1 MSKKVLVGMSGGVD
15 SSAAALILKNQ
26 GYDVSGCT
34 MRLYT
39 NEDLGEDFPEEGGCC
54 SLSDVDDAKSVCRKI
69 GIEHHTFNYTA
80 EFRKMVMAPFVESY
94 IGGETPNPCIL
105 CNKHLKFDVM
115 LKRAQLL
122 GFDYIATGHYAD
134 VRFDPERGRYLL
146 LRPADRHKDQT
157 YVLYT
162 MTQEQLAHTLFPLFG
177 TDKAHVRALAEEY
190 GLVNSHKPDSQDI
203 CFVPDGN
210 YADFI
215 GRFTGYAP
223 KTGDFIDS
231 KGNVIGTHS
240 GIINYT
246 IGQRRGLGVT
256 FGRPVFVTEK
266 NVLDNTVT
274 LGSSEELMKTELVL
288 RDVNL
293 ISVSE
298 ITEPMRVTA
307 KTRYSAKEQSAV
319 TYPETDGRMKIVFD
333 EPVRAAAPGQ
343 ACVFYDGDVVVGGGS
358 ICS

>member
-54 SLSDVDDAKSVCRKI
+54 SLSDVDDAKSVCRRI
-69 GIEHHTFNYTA
+69 GIEHYTFNYTA
-80 EFRKMVMAPFVESY
+80 EFRKMVMAPFAESY

-134 VRFDPERGRYLL
+134 VRFDAERGRYLL
-146 LRPADRHKDQT
+146 MRPADRHKDQT

-177 TDKAHVRALAEEY
+177 TDKAHVRGLAEEY

-203 CFVPDGN
+203 CFVPDGD
-210 YADFI
+210 YASFI
-215 GRFTGYAP
+215 EQHTGRTFP
-223 KTGDFIDS
+223 KGDFVGTDGV
-231 KGNVIGTHS
+231 KMGTHS
-240 GIINYT
+240 GYIHYT
-246 IGQRRGLGVT
+246 IGQRKGLGAA
-256 FGRPVFVTEK
+256 FGRPVFVCGK
-266 NVLDNTVT
+266 DPVLNTVT
-274 LGSSEELMKTELVL
+274 LGSSDELMSDTVEAE
-288 RDVNL
+288 DINL
-293 ISVSE
+293 ISVPDIKGE
-298 ITEPMRVTA
+298 MRVTA
-307 KTRYSAKEQSAV
+307 KIRYNMQAV
-319 TYPETDGRMKIVFD
+319 SGVLTMSGDSRLRVKFD
-333 EPVRAAAPGQ
+333 SPVRAAAKGQ
-343 ACVFYDGDVVVGGGS
+343 ALVIYDGDSVVGGGK
-358 ICS
+358 II